1 MQDILLTA
9 CPEAKTQSWLRSIPA
24 CMPAPAGP
32 NPKAWAGRDAAD
44 GGVGTSPDMDTGGS
58 TLVMGTGAGPWA
70 AWATAG
76 VERGVVVISR
86 SA

>member
-1 MQDILLTA
+1 MQDTLLTA
-9 CPEAKTQSWLRSIPA
+9 CPEAKTQNWLRSIPA

-32 NPKAWAGRDAAD
+32 NPKAWAGPDAAD
-44 GGVGTSPDMDTGGS
+44 GGVGASPDMDTGGS

-76 VERGVVVISR
+76 VERGVVISR